1 MDHAKLEEMHTW
13 IGKMVDGQGDLI
25 ILGDAQGDEVEAAE
39 EVVMPKLFNSI
50 ISEY

>member
-25 ILGDAQGDEVEAAE
+25 ILGDARGEEVEVVE
-39 EVVMPKLFNSI
+39 EVVMPKLLI
-50 ISEY
+50 ITMSQY